1 MPYGFCLGHG
11 LSQPLLQIAHFVLSY
26 DGTNKEQG
34 VCEDDSWKPVCQ
46 SLPLTYDFLARHK
59 GGNYEEELLLFPGEM
74 GSPANGKFA
83 QTVPKKQSWACPW
96 LGLLSLGQV
105 KAS

>member
-34 VCEDDSWKPVCQ
+34 VCVRTIPGNQFV
-46 SLPLTYDFLARHK
+46 SLCLLTYDFSQA
-59 GGNYEEELLLFPGEM
+59 
-74 GSPANGKFA
+74 
-83 QTVPKKQSWACPW
+83 
-96 LGLLSLGQV
+96 
-105 KAS
+105 

>member
-1 MPYGFCLGHG
+1 M
-11 LSQPLLQIAHFVLSY
+11 I
-26 DGTNKEQG
+26 
-34 VCEDDSWKPVCQ
+34 
-46 SLPLTYDFLARHK
+46 LARHK
-59 GGNYEEELLLFPGEM
+59 GGNYKEELLLFPGEM

-105 KAS
+105 KVS